1 MSDTHL
7 NNVIEASVWKTL
19 AMKELKGDYNLL
31 ATKINHLEQT
41 NIELKQTSLEL
52 KQINV
57 ELKQTTV
64 ELKQANVELKEE
76 ILNLKKENVILKN
89 ETTQIKQ
96 DCTKGDK
103 KIYLA
108 KLYYLWYIIYN
119 YLLGYINRQINYY

>member
-52 KQINV
+52 KQSN
-57 ELKQTTV
+57 
-64 ELKQANVELKEE
+64 AELKEE
-76 ILNLKKENVILKN
+76 ILNLKKENVIMKN
-89 ETTQIKQ
+89 ETTRIKQ
-96 DCTKGDK
+96 ECTKGDK
-103 KIYLA
+103 KITYS
-108 KLYYLWYIIYN
+108 KVISFMVHKI
-119 YLLGYINRQINYY
+119 

>member
-1 MSDTHL
+1 MSDTHI

-52 KQINV
+52 KQMNV

-76 ILNLKKENVILKN
+76 IFDLRKEIR
-89 ETTQIKQ
+89 EI
-96 DCTKGDK
+96 
-103 KIYLA
+103 
-108 KLYYLWYIIYN
+108 
-119 YLLGYINRQINYY
+119 

>member
-31 ATKINHLEQT
+31 ATKINDLEQT

-52 KQINV
+52 KQIN
-57 ELKQTTV
+57 V

-103 KIYLA
+103 KISLE

-119 YLLGYINRQINYY
+119 